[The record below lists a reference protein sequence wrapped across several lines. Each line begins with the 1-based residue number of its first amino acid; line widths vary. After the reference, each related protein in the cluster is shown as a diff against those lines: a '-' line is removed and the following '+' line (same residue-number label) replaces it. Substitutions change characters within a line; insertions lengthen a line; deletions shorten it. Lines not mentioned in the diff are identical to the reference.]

1 METESKKLKV
11 KPVYSRTVMD
21 TQWILTKNPWIYL
34 LYQSKNLKEMN
45 ILSNNKLNIRKT
57 LNILKNHLFKLNKKL
72 NQNNKRSKKTK
83 NKSSR
88 MILNFWINKNNRRR
102 KRRKRKINLNK
113 KMKIKNPNNQVNKIQ
128 KRFQSEIKF
137 QLNNN
142 LILYDYEVTLRFN
155 QTNI

>member
-1 METESKKLKV
+1 
-11 KPVYSRTVMD
+11 
-21 TQWILTKNPWIYL
+21 
-34 LYQSKNLKEMN
+34 
-45 ILSNNKLNIRKT
+45 
-57 LNILKNHLFKLNKKL
+57 
-72 NQNNKRSKKTK
+72 
-83 NKSSR
+83 

-102 KRRKRKINLNK
+102 KRRKRKINPNK